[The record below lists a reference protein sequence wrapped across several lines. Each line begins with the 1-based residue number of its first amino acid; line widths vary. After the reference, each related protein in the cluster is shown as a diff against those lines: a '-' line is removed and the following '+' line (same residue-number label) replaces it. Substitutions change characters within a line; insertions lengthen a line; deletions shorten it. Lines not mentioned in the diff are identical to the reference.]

1 MTEHTIYLWLGFGAF
16 VLVMMVLDLGVFH
29 RQAHVTSLREAA
41 IWTAVWVAVALA
53 FNAVI
58 YWDRGTLPAVEF
70 LTGYMIEWSLS
81 MDNVFVFAVI
91 FRFFGVP
98 PQYQHRVLFWG
109 ILGAVVMRLVF
120 ILAGAALLER
130 FHWLIYPMG
139 GFLVLTGIKLFLD
152 RGKEQDI
159 GKNRMLR
166 LASRWLPVTSDY
178 VEQKF
183 FVRWNVVETEVIV
196 AAVPV
201 AQGQLTAWQMRVRRF
216 TGWAATPLFLV
227 LLVIETTD
235 VAFAVD
241 SIPAIFAV
249 TRDPFIVF
257 TSNVFAILGLR
268 ALYFLLA
275 GAMHLLRYLSVG
287 LAAIL
292 CFVGTKMLIS
302 GWYEI
307 PIVVS
312 LGVVGGLLTLTVA
325 ASLLARRSESRYG
338 LSRPRGDDK
347 PVRVHEERVQSG
359 P

>member
-1 MTEHTIYLWLGFGAF
+1 M
-16 VLVMMVLDLGVFH
+16 
-29 RQAHVTSLREAA
+29 
-41 IWTAVWVAVALA
+41 
-53 FNAVI
+53 
-58 YWDRGTLPAVEF
+58 
-70 LTGYMIEWSLS
+70 
-81 MDNVFVFAVI
+81 
-91 FRFFGVP
+91 
-98 PQYQHRVLFWG
+98 
-109 ILGAVVMRLVF
+109 
-120 ILAGAALLER
+120 
-130 FHWLIYPMG
+130 
-139 GFLVLTGIKLFLD
+139 
-152 RGKEQDI
+152 
-159 GKNRMLR
+159 
-166 LASRWLPVTSDY
+166 
-178 VEQKF
+178 EQKF
-183 FVRWNVVETEVIV
+183 FVRWKIVETETV
-196 AAVPV
+196 AVTAVSV
-201 AQGQLTAWQMRVRRF
+201 AQGELTAWQIRVRRF

-227 LLVIETTD
+227 LLVVETTD

-312 LGVVGGLLTLTVA
+312 LGVVGGLLTLTVV
-325 ASLLARRSESRYG
+325 ASLLARRLESRSG
-338 LSRPRGDDK
+338 ASRPRGDDK
-347 PVRVHEERVQSG
+347 PVGADEERVQSG